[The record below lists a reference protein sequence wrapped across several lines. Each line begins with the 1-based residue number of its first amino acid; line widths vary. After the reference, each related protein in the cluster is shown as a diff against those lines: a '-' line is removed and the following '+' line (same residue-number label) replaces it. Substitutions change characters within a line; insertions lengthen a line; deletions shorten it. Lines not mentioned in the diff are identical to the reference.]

1 MEQLYERMSLGE
13 KKEVIVKV
21 VKYTPEKLLEE
32 AVKAAEE
39 AEKALE
45 KIL

>member
-13 KKEVIVKV
+13 KKEVEIQV

-32 AVKAAEE
+32 AEKAAKD